1 MVASMVRPVIMKKN
15 EIENFCF
22 GDILFDY
29 FKTPFFRPKM
39 IVSYL
44 GICPEEYPTKFIK
57 ADPQIK
63 VVREA
68 VSSIGKIRLK
78 TRVTDGL
85 G

>member
-15 EIENFCF
+15 EIENFCL

-39 IVSYL
+39 IASHL
-44 GICPEEYPTKFIK
+44 GIRPEEYPTKFVK

-63 VVREA
+63 VVRED
-68 VSSIGKIRLK
+68 VSSIGKIRLE
-78 TRVTDGL
+78 TGVADGL